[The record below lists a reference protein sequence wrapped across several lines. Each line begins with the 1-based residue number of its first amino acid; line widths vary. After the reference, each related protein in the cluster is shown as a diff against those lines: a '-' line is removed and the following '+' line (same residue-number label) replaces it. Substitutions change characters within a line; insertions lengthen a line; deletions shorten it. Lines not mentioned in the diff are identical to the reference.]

1 MSTKLTKIS
10 PPTSDEYHE
19 YYERYVNKVG
29 ENVLSELESQ
39 PNELKTLLGKLAP
52 EEETRLHEPYTWTLK
67 QVVGHIIDCE
77 RTFATRLFRIA
88 AGDQTP
94 IPGIDQNVF
103 VDNMDYTEVSMKALL
118 KEFKAL
124 RKANV
129 LLVQR
134 LDPKALEKV
143 GTASDSHV
151 SAKANL
157 FMMVGHV
164 TYHVEIM
171 KKRLGV

>member
-1 MSTKLTKIS
+1 MSTTLRKIT

-19 YYERYVNKVG
+19 YYEGYISKVG
-29 ENVLSELESQ
+29 KDVLAQLEEQ
-39 PNELKTLLGKLAP
+39 PNQLKELLGKLEP
-52 EEETRLHEPYTWTLK
+52 GEESRLHEPYTWTLK

-77 RTFATRLFRIA
+77 RAFGSRMFRIA
-88 AGDQTP
+88 AGDQSP
-94 IPGIDQNVF
+94 IPGIDQNQY
-103 VDNMDYTEVSMKALL
+103 VDNMNYEDVTMKSLL
-118 KEFKAL
+118 KEFKAI

-134 LDPKALEKV
+134 LDPKALENV

-157 FMMVGHV
+157 FMLVGHV
-164 TYHVEIM
+164 IYHLEIIE
-171 KKRLGV
+171 KRLGV